1 MSRYYPQGHGPRL
14 DEDLRLLYDHMYS
27 QQDKARTGK
36 PSAPSAI
43 IKPGGPSNTQIAG
56 LNVRGIPPQSGASV
70 TTLSKIP
77 VLAYDIASG
86 DITWVI
92 PM

>member
-1 MSRYYPQGHGPRL
+1 MSRYYPQGHGQRL
-14 DEDLRLLYDHMYS
+14 DEDFRLLYDHMYA
-27 QQDKARTGK
+27 QQDKARVVK
-36 PSAPSAI
+36 PATPSAI
-43 IKPGGPSNTQIAG
+43 IKPGGPSNTQIGG

-77 VLAYDIASG
+77 VLGYDMASG
-86 DITWVI
+86 DISWFI